1 MKNFKILNYLK
12 LTVKLL
18 VGCLFSFVIILFS
31 FFKKIRIY
39 KIHHF
44 LGATQYL
51 EIYIY
56 EKRKGIHD
64 KYIDFFVIDKF
75 TQMCFFDSKK
85 YNKTFLKL
93 ILTEINNK
101 EFNFNILN
109 IFFHF
114 FISLAYDFKV
124 RFNLSKYIIPI
135 YNHEYL
141 TTININN
148 LDLSKKAIN
157 IKYKNINEF
166 DILFKSFLKQYN
178 IKNYNSLITYA
189 NRDKSYKEYQYK
201 DKNWSYHDFRNFSVE
216 TFEQTISFFCQ
227 KKILNVRVGNIT
239 NMILKLKNNYFI
251 DYSKSDYVSEYLDIY
266 LIYKSKFFVGCGSG
280 LDKVASFLKVPILFV
295 NQINISYIPHYI
307 DKSIFI
313 PNILLDLETNKRITF
328 KDQINPNFKKDKI
341 TGRNISKYATSDEF
355 KRNNVKIIYNS
366 SEEIMNGAK
375 EINLLSENKFI
386 LNKSDLDLQTKFWK
400 ILTINKISSNFY
412 ISPSFLNKNLDLLK

>member
-1 MKNFKILNYLK
+1 M
-12 LTVKLL
+12 
-18 VGCLFSFVIILFS
+18 
-31 FFKKIRIY
+31 
-39 KIHHF
+39 
-44 LGATQYL
+44 
-51 EIYIY
+51 
-56 EKRKGIHD
+56 
-64 KYIDFFVIDKF
+64 
-75 TQMCFFDSKK
+75 
-85 YNKTFLKL
+85 
-93 ILTEINNK
+93 
-101 EFNFNILN
+101 
-109 IFFHF
+109 
-114 FISLAYDFKV
+114 
-124 RFNLSKYIIPI
+124 
-135 YNHEYL
+135 
-141 TTININN
+141 
-148 LDLSKKAIN
+148 
-157 IKYKNINEF
+157 
-166 DILFKSFLKQYN
+166 FKSFLKQYN

-201 DKNWSYHDFRNFSVE
+201 DKNWSYHNFRNFSVE
-216 TFEQTISFFCQ
+216 TFERTIVYFCQ

-251 DYSKSDYVSEYLDIY
+251 DYSKSNYISEYLDIY

-307 DKSIFI
+307 DKSIII
-313 PNILLDLETNKRITF
+313 PNILLDLDTNKRITF

-386 LNKSDLDLQTKFWK
+386 LNKSDLELQTKFWK
-400 ILTINKISSNFY
+400 ILTINKISSNVY